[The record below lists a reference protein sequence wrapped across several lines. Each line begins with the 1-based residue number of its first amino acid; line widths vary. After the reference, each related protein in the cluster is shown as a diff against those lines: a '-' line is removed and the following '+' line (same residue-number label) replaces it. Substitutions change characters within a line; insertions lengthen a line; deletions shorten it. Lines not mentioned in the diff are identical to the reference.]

1 MKNLKIG
8 ERAPAISSVDQ
19 NGDAIT
25 LEQFK
30 GSKVVLYFYPKDM
43 TPGCTMQSCNLRDNY
58 QTLLDNGYVVLG
70 CSADSP
76 ERHQKFIA
84 KHNLPFSLISDESKE
99 VLNEKDYQ
107 AIREKT
113 ILGSVIIKRLQLNQK
128 SEDIVRAHFEKTV
141 EPTQISEE
149 LSNEFGTAVEAK
161 IFGDDDQLKLTT
173 KYKIKEESADVDKEV
188 NEKFKDWFSWD
199 LI

>member
-99 VLNEKDYQ
+99 VLNAYGVWGPKKFMGKEYDGINRTTFVIDKD
-107 AIREKT
+107 
-113 ILGSVIIKRLQLNQK
+113 GIIK
-128 SEDIVRAHFEKTV
+128 DIITKVKTKAHTS
-141 EPTQISEE
+141 QI
-149 LSNEFGTAVEAK
+149 L
-161 IFGDDDQLKLTT
+161 
-173 KYKIKEESADVDKEV
+173 ESK
-188 NEKFKDWFSWD
+188 
-199 LI
+199 